1 MLVCMLWYLYL
12 SKGMQLKLCVFKGFN
27 QLHSSHVN
35 CRCNTV
41 DREIFVVKIFSSAR
55 GATKIKRAKH

>member
-1 MLVCMLWYLYL
+1 MVLWFTV
-12 SKGMQLKLCVFKGFN
+12 GIEA
-27 QLHSSHVN
+27 
-35 CRCNTV
+35 TV